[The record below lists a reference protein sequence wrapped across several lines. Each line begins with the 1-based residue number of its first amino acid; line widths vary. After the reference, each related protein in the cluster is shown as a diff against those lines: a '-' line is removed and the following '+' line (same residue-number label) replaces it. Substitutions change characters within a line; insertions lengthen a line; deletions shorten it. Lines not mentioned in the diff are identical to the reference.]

1 MNMNMYVYRVAE
13 KQDSGSAGEPGENH
27 PNGRSWLTTAL
38 SPALP
43 CFRPVEVYP
52 SLASGSGRQ
61 GVRIASLFGSMDTS
75 RPGL

>member
-38 SPALP
+38 SRRTVLLAL
-43 CFRPVEVYP
+43 
-52 SLASGSGRQ
+52 SS
-61 GVRIASLFGSMDTS
+61 
-75 RPGL
+75 

>member
-38 SPALP
+38 SPRLILLP
-43 CFRPVEVYP
+43 
-52 SLASGSGRQ
+52 SS
-61 GVRIASLFGSMDTS
+61 
-75 RPGL
+75 